1 MLRSSPYSRTITS
14 TWTFL
19 KWLFQQVRLFFFFGG
34 GGKEQ
39 IRRINFRS
47 KCTSTWKRNTLYP
60 NIVEERFFLIKRLY
74 SHGVLRHVVGCLFPK
89 NKRATL
95 LKQNDVLP
103 FNCACY
109 SYINNSFKLAY
120 VCNMSRYL
128 YVRLGEKGRLGKG
141 YVNLK
146 VISWMKKLRLS

>member
-19 KWLFQQVRLFFFFGG
+19 KWLFQQVRLFFWGG
-34 GGKEQ
+34 GGVRNKYWWDGSTFVANALVLENGIHCTQ
-39 IRRINFRS
+39 ILS
-47 KCTSTWKRNTLYP
+47 
-60 NIVEERFFLIKRLY
+60 RFFLIKRLY
-74 SHGVLRHVVGCLFPK
+74 SHGVPRHVVGCLFPK
-89 NKRATL
+89 SKRATL

>member
-1 MLRSSPYSRTITS
+1 MSSDA
-14 TWTFL
+14 F
-19 KWLFQQVRLFFFFGG
+19 
-34 GGKEQ
+34 
-39 IRRINFRS
+39 
-47 KCTSTWKRNTLYP
+47 
-60 NIVEERFFLIKRLY
+60 
-74 SHGVLRHVVGCLFPK
+74 FPK

-146 VISWMKKLRLS
+146 VIS